1 MESDVDRVGGRDS
14 RVEYSR
20 VECLRYRTRVE
31 LGVEMVVESW
41 SEHSRVD
48 VRIVLGAEEPGI
60 KYSMV
65 RSRVVET
72 RLRVRLIETRLRAR
86 NMDKSIQG
94 DLLLPSATPFFL
106 CDGAV
111 RSDAGLVDVTGSDAD
126 PAVYTAGFGSR
137 VLVTLY
143 RPT

>member
-1 MESDVDRVGGRDS
+1 L
-14 RVEYSR
+14 RVECSR
-20 VECLRYRTRVE
+20 VECSRYRTRVE

-65 RSRVVET
+65 RSRVVETRLRVRLIET